1 MSVLGL
7 LGAAL
12 GVVTEGLKLANTKE
26 SRKYIDRISDLR
38 LSILSEKKRG
48 YDADDVRLENLYK
61 ELEVALEAAGNEIKL
76 ALPQS

>member
-48 YDADDVRLENLYK
+48 YDADDVLLENLYK